1 MGAACSVGGN
11 ASLQEPLKAGPRFQL
26 PSGPTVA
33 NPPRR
38 IADASDAGVTL
49 GFLQQFFKQV
59 CGRTIPLASTPCRC
73 ARRSLPGVSHEP
85 LRPNPMSIWNL
96 PLHDTCSLRCIQPHR
111 FAARHIMMLTAW
123 R

>member
-1 MGAACSVGGN
+1 MGAACSVGGK
-11 ASLQEPLKAGPRFQL
+11 ASVQEPLKAGPRFML

-59 CGRTIPLASTPCRC
+59 CGHAAPLASTPCRC
-73 ARRSLPGVSHEP
+73 ARRSLPRVSREP
-85 LRPNPMSIWNL
+85 LGPNPN
-96 PLHDTCSLRCIQPHR
+96 R
-111 FAARHIMMLTAW
+111 FGISPSTPPACAAYGPTHSRHVAS
-123 R
+123 